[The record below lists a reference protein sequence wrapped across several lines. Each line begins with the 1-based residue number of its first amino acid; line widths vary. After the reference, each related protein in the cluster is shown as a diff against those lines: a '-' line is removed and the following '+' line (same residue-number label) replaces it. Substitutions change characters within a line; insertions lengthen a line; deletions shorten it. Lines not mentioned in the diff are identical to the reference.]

1 MSGLAQLGV
10 SEFPAV
16 DTLATLDI
24 SYCRALTDTGL
35 AHLHKSVA
43 AVQTHSTFIDTIE
56 ISILYYPRVRNLTRL
71 DAGHTQ
77 ISSEGL
83 AKLVAKSEHKLKL
96 YGKVGAWL

>member
-1 MSGLAQLGV
+1 MAGLAQLGV

-43 AVQTHSTFIDTIE
+43 PLE
-56 ISILYYPRVRNLTRL
+56 I
-71 DAGHTQ
+71 Q
-77 ISSEGL
+77 
-83 AKLVAKSEHKLKL
+83 
-96 YGKVGAWL
+96 

>member
-1 MSGLAQLGV
+1 MYREYNLSYIACLISSPVSGLAQLGV

-43 AVQTHSTFIDTIE
+43 AVQTHSTFRAFYILSINASTIPE
-56 ISILYYPRVRNLTRL
+56 
-71 DAGHTQ
+71 
-77 ISSEGL
+77 
-83 AKLVAKSEHKLKL
+83 
-96 YGKVGAWL
+96 

>member
-1 MSGLAQLGV
+1 MRVQPIVHSVRVYGCLISSPVSGLAQLGV

-43 AVQTHSTFIDTIE
+43 PLEIQQSFLYIE
-56 ISILYYPRVRNLTRL
+56 Y
-71 DAGHTQ
+71 
-77 ISSEGL
+77 
-83 AKLVAKSEHKLKL
+83 
-96 YGKVGAWL
+96 

>member
-43 AVQTHSTFIDTIE
+43 AVQTHTIF
-56 ISILYYPRVRNLTRL
+56 SV
-71 DAGHTQ
+71 
-77 ISSEGL
+77 
-83 AKLVAKSEHKLKL
+83 
-96 YGKVGAWL
+96 

>member
-43 AVQTHSTFIDTIE
+43 PLEILTI
-56 ISILYYPRVRNLTRL
+56 SRDLYIVLF
-71 DAGHTQ
+71 Q
-77 ISSEGL
+77 SEEPDP
-83 AKLVAKSEHKLKL
+83 A
-96 YGKVGAWL
+96 